1 MSDHTVK
8 AFTEQL
14 EALGSSVAQM
24 GGLAEAQLA
33 DAIDAIARRDTG
45 RAESVVAGDRRIDEL
60 QQQIEEQ
67 ALKVLALRQPM
78 AVDLRETL
86 AALKCA
92 SELERI
98 GDLAKNIAKRA
109 IVLNREPPI
118 RLTQSLARM
127 GGQALAQLKLV
138 LDSYSDRDAEAAEA
152 VWRQDG
158 EIDEMYNSL
167 FRELLTYMME
177 DPRTIGL
184 CTHLLFIAKNIER
197 TGDHATNIAEVVY
210 HMVTGGYLATDR
222 PKADTTSETRLR
234 KKDCA
239 MKPSVLVAEDEG
251 ALVTLLRYNLERE
264 GYRVLEAQD
273 GEEAL
278 LVAAEEKPDLVL
290 LDWMLPQL
298 SGIEVCRRLR
308 GRQETRNVPI
318 IMLTARGEE

>member
-1 MSDHTVK
+1 MTEHTVK
-8 AFTEQL
+8 AFTEKL
-14 EALGSSVAQM
+14 ESLASAVAQM

-33 DAIDAIARRDTG
+33 DAIEAIARRDTA
-45 RAESVVAGDRRIDEL
+45 RAEAVVGGDKRIDEL
-60 QQQIEEQ
+60 QQQIEEE
-67 ALKVLALRQPM
+67 ALKLLALRQPM

-109 IVLNREPPI
+109 IVLNREPPL

-138 LDSYSDRDAEAAEA
+138 LDAYSDRDAEAAEA

-158 EIDEMYNSL
+158 DIDEMYNSL

-197 TGDHATNIAEVVY
+197 TGDHATNVAEVVY
-210 HMVTGGYLATDR
+210 HMVTGGYLSSDR
-222 PKADTTSETRLR
+222 PKADTTSET
-234 KKDCA
+234 
-239 MKPSVLVAEDEG
+239 
-251 ALVTLLRYNLERE
+251 
-264 GYRVLEAQD
+264 
-273 GEEAL
+273 
-278 LVAAEEKPDLVL
+278 
-290 LDWMLPQL
+290 
-298 SGIEVCRRLR
+298 
-308 GRQETRNVPI
+308 NVPFGK
-318 IMLTARGEE
+318 AE

>member
-1 MSDHTVK
+1 MTEHTVK
-8 AFTEQL
+8 AFTDQL
-14 EALGSSVAQM
+14 ENLASSVAQM

-33 DAIDAIARRDTG
+33 DAIDAIARRDT
-45 RAESVVAGDRRIDEL
+45 RLAEATVGGDKRIDEL
-60 QQQIEEQ
+60 QQQVEDQ
-67 ALKVLALRQPM
+67 ALKLLALRQPM

-86 AALKCA
+86 AVIKSA

-127 GGQALAQLKLV
+127 GGQALSQLKLV

-210 HMVTGGYLATDR
+210 HMVNGGHLTTDR
-222 PKADTTSETRLR
+222 PKADTTSET
-234 KKDCA
+234 
-239 MKPSVLVAEDEG
+239 SVPF
-251 ALVTLLRYNLERE
+251 
-264 GYRVLEAQD
+264 
-273 GEEAL
+273 
-278 LVAAEEKPDLVL
+278 EKGL
-290 LDWMLPQL
+290 
-298 SGIEVCRRLR
+298 
-308 GRQETRNVPI
+308 
-318 IMLTARGEE
+318 

>member
-1 MSDHTVK
+1 MTDHTVK
-8 AFTEQL
+8 AFTDQL
-14 EALGSSVAQM
+14 EALASSVAQM

-33 DAIDAIARRDTG
+33 DAIDAIARRDSG
-45 RAESVVAGDRRIDEL
+45 RAENVVAGDKRIDEL
-60 QQQIEEQ
+60 QQQIEDK
-67 ALKVLALRQPM
+67 ALKLLALRQPM

-86 AALKCA
+86 AAIKCA

-127 GGQALAQLKLV
+127 GGQSLNQLKQV

-158 EIDEMYNSL
+158 EVDEMYNSL

-177 DPRTIGL
+177 DPRTIGI

-222 PKADTTSETRLR
+222 PKADTTSETKFE
-234 KKDCA
+234 KKA
-239 MKPSVLVAEDEG
+239 
-251 ALVTLLRYNLERE
+251 
-264 GYRVLEAQD
+264 
-273 GEEAL
+273 
-278 LVAAEEKPDLVL
+278 
-290 LDWMLPQL
+290 
-298 SGIEVCRRLR
+298 
-308 GRQETRNVPI
+308 
-318 IMLTARGEE
+318 